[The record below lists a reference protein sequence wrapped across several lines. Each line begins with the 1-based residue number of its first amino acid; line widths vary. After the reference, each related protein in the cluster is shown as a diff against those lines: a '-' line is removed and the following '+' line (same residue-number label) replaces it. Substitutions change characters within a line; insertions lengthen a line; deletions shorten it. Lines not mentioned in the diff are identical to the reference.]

1 MIRNGQQPSRMTCPS
16 RDDLSAFH
24 VGNLPTDTLEAIA
37 THLGACDSC
46 LFALERLDDAADL
59 LVSELRTSGGPDD
72 LSEAECR
79 RLAALVEGLGGPDA
93 VRGAPAAGDLGQY
106 DLLEELGAGGM
117 GRVFKARHRLMDRVV
132 ALKVLRGSWL
142 GRPEA
147 VGRFRQE
154 IRALA
159 RLDHPHIV
167 RAHDADRAGDLHFLV
182 MEYVEGTDLGRR
194 LREQGPLPV
203 AEACACVRQAAAGL
217 QHAHDHGLIHR
228 DVKPA
233 NLIRTADGQVK
244 VLDLGLALFAP
255 DVPEAGQVVG
265 TADYMAPE
273 QWEPAGAVDGRAD
286 VYGLGCT
293 LYCLLTGRP
302 PFEGPGYA
310 TREQK
315 RQAHAE
321 VPPPP
326 VRSLRPDV
334 PAGLAAV
341 LDRMLAKDPAAR
353 YASPGEVVEALR
365 PFAAPAGPPRRRRL
379 LQGLAG
385 LAALVFLTGLA
396 VTVPTGFRRPA
407 DPPGLRVVSLRVSHH
422 RGEAAQFLGD
432 LGLTSAAARTDDDVR
447 VHARLNEPA
456 YCYLIALNPDGK
468 DQLCHPKGDAT
479 PPALADVVDY
489 PTDPDK
495 YFGLTDGAGVQA
507 FVLVA
512 ARAPLPSYAA
522 WKATAGP
529 PPWQHFEADGVWQ
542 FEDGRFRR
550 LDVSRG
556 AVRVRGAPPALQGL
570 ADFLRRQAGA
580 DAVGAVAFPVE
591 P

>member
-1 MIRNGQQPSRMTCPS
+1 
-16 RDDLSAFH
+16 
-24 VGNLPTDTLEAIA
+24 
-37 THLGACDSC
+37 
-46 LFALERLDDAADL
+46 
-59 LVSELRTSGGPDD
+59 
-72 LSEAECR
+72 
-79 RLAALVEGLGGPDA
+79 
-93 VRGAPAAGDLGQY
+93 
-106 DLLEELGAGGM
+106 
-117 GRVFKARHRLMDRVV
+117 
-132 ALKVLRGSWL
+132 
-142 GRPEA
+142 
-147 VGRFRQE
+147 
-154 IRALA
+154 
-159 RLDHPHIV
+159 
-167 RAHDADRAGDLHFLV
+167 
-182 MEYVEGTDLGRR
+182 
-194 LREQGPLPV
+194 
-203 AEACACVRQAAAGL
+203 
-217 QHAHDHGLIHR
+217 
-228 DVKPA
+228 
-233 NLIRTADGQVK
+233 
-244 VLDLGLALFAP
+244 
-255 DVPEAGQVVG
+255 
-265 TADYMAPE
+265 MAPE

-315 RQAHAE
+315 RQAHAG
-321 VPPPP
+321 VTPPP

-353 YASPGEVVEALR
+353 YASPGEVSEALR
-365 PFAAPAGPPRRRRL
+365 PFAAPARPPWRRRL

-396 VTVPTGFRRPA
+396 ATVPNGFRRPA
-407 DPPGLRVVSLRVSHH
+407 DPPGLRVVSLRVSHY
-422 RGEAAQFLGD
+422 RGKAAQFLGD
-432 LGLTSAAARTDDDVR
+432 FGLTSAAARTDDDDVR
-447 VHARLNEPA
+447 VHALLNEPA

-468 DQLCHPKGDAT
+468 DQLCHPQGEAT
-479 PPALADVVDY
+479 LPARAKSLDY

-522 WKATAGP
+522 WKAAAGA
-529 PPWQHFEADGVWQ
+529 PPWQHFEADGVWR

-556 AVRVRGAPPALQGL
+556 AVRVRGVPPALQNL
-570 ADFLRRQAGA
+570 ADFLRRRAGA